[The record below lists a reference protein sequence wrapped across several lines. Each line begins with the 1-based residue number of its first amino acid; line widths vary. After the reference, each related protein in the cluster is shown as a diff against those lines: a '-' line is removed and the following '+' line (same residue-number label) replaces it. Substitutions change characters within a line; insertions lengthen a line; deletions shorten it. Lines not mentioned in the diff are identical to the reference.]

1 MTSEGGGSV
10 AFPIMTLAFSIP
22 PSVAR
27 DFSLG
32 IQSCGMTAAAFTI
45 FWMRVQIEWHSVL
58 FSSVGGAF
66 GVIFGLEWIDPR
78 LTPPQK
84 KMGFVSVWFSFAFA
98 LFLLN
103 RYHKRRTFKTIPDV
117 KPWKCVVLFVTGML
131 WSFLAIEYFFGHV
144 LVLIMVWAANKDIPN
159 VRKETETEKYRSSQ
173 KDGGHLAVLLH
184 TFCFPRNIRQL
195 QSRNFSL

>member
-1 MTSEGGGSV
+1 MTSEGGASV
-10 AFPIMTLAFSIP
+10 AFPVMTLAFSISP
-22 PSVAR
+22 IVAR

-45 FWMRVQIEWHSVL
+45 FWMRIQLEWNSLVL
-58 FSSVGGAF
+58 CSLGGMF
-66 GVIFGLEWIDPR
+66 GVVFGLEWIDPR

-117 KPWKCVVLFVTGML
+117 KAWKC
-131 WSFLAIEYFFGHV
+131 
-144 LVLIMVWAANKDIPN
+144 LVLI
-159 VRKETETEKYRSSQ
+159 
-173 KDGGHLAVLLH
+173 LAGR
-184 TFCFPRNIRQL
+184 FWCRIQMPI
-195 QSRNFSL
+195 